1 MQSYDLNRVKVPQ
14 VRSRYAAGD
23 RDSESDDESVT
34 KCEISIEMSEL
45 NWLKSPVVTVGA
57 SGKALLCGG
66 YLVLEHPNIG
76 ITIASTSKFYTT
88 VCKLNDNICSANGAS
103 ELVIKVESPQFYTS
117 FEYKYD
123 YVLNELTMLGT
134 TR

>member
-1 MQSYDLNRVKVPQ
+1 
-14 VRSRYAAGD
+14 
-23 RDSESDDESVT
+23 
-34 KCEISIEMSEL
+34 MSEL
-45 NWLKSPVVTVGA
+45 VSWLNSPVVTVGA

-76 ITIASTSKFYTT
+76 ITIASTSKFYTS
-88 VCKLNDNICSANGAS
+88 VCKLNDNVNATSGSN

-123 YVLNELTMLGT
+123 YILNELTMLGT
-134 TR
+134 SR